1 MIYLASNLMIMA
13 TKNWVI
19 DPTHSEVHFKI
30 KHLMITNVTG
40 SFDVFNASA
49 KTDEEDFTKAKISFT
64 ADVNSIS
71 TGNEQRDGHLK
82 SADFFDAE
90 KFPQI
95 KFTATKAVSIDN
107 DGSFDLYGD
116 LTIRDVTKNVKLAVE
131 FGGVVKDPYGNTKAG
146 FTINGKINRKDF
158 GLTWNAVTEAG
169 GVVVSDEVRI
179 IAEIQLVEQPVAE
192 EIQLAEQ

>member
-1 MIYLASNLMIMA
+1 MKFIIMA
-13 TKNWVI
+13 TKNWVL

-40 SFDVFNASA
+40 SFDIFNISA
-49 KTDEEDFTKAKISFT
+49 KTDNEDFTKAKISFT

-90 KFPQI
+90 KFPQVT
-95 KFTATKAVSIDN
+95 FEATKAEPVDN

-116 LTIRDVTKNVKLAVE
+116 LTIKGVTKNIKLAVE

-179 IAEIQLVEQPVAE
+179 IAEIQLIEQPVAE
-192 EIQLAEQ
+192 EVQLAEKA